1 LFKTE
6 FATVSDCLKSFDTL
20 PGVENEEPRD
30 KDFEVHG
37 DEELNPEV
45 HGEEG
50 LNPEVHGEEG
60 LTPEVN
66 DVKGLNVVVV
76 LNIEAHGLEGLT
88 AVTVMADLVF

>member
-6 FATVSDCLKSFDTL
+6 LATVSDCLKSFVTL
-20 PGVENEEPRD
+20 PGAENEEPRD

-50 LNPEVHGEEG
+50 L
-60 LTPEVN
+60 TTEVN
-66 DVKGLNVVVV
+66 DVKGLNVAVV
-76 LNIEAHGLEGLT
+76 LNIEAHGMEGLT
-88 AVTVMADLVF
+88 GVTVMADLVF